1 MGQAESGKR
10 QNYRL
15 LAHGFLTPTAVAS
28 YIVRVLHG
36 ASSAEPAQARA
47 GAVLAHTRWVGA
59 RLCALCILVF
69 NECYGGHSGC
79 SARRQ
84 HDVLVQGK
92 ISGEGA
98 ILRRGQVDS

>member
-36 ASSAEPAQARA
+36 ASSADSAQLR
-47 GAVLAHTRWVGA
+47 GSVLAHTRWVGI
-59 RLCALCILVF
+59 RLYALYILGF
-69 NECYGGHSGC
+69 NEYYGGYSGC
-79 SARRQ
+79 STARRQ
-84 HDVLVQGK
+84 HVLV
-92 ISGEGA
+92 
-98 ILRRGQVDS
+98 